1 MSKKHLV
8 FAGIL
13 LLLIAAVW
21 LLACALHADRRLR
34 PVSAPSAPEQAPV
47 PSAVK
52 SETDGVLPT
61 DDGLAPQPLPPA
73 DQSVKTMI
81 QSTDYNRRIRVAV
94 NDLPEQLGAENYAA
108 VETYLL
114 TPQDGK
120 DGDFRQHEYALRN
133 FMMDALRADPD
144 RIPETISTLIDVYK
158 NDRQGDIMRGYAL
171 QHLCSVYLDHSRTL
185 STGDKQRIIE
195 TFSAALSDTSGETL
209 AGTAL
214 IGLHEASRADS
225 AAVSGKEVEADAMKL
240 LNTPE
245 SGTLSKISAFQICG
259 ERKVSGAEK
268 PARKTAMDTSA
279 DWVLRMSAVYA
290 LGQLGQ
296 TDGLEPLLN
305 DSDKNVSRAARIALN
320 AQR

>member
-1 MSKKHLV
+1 VSKKRLI
-8 FAGIL
+8 FAGVL

-21 LLACALHADRRLR
+21 LRFR
-34 PVSAPSAPEQAPV
+34 PVPVASAPEQTPV
-47 PSAVK
+47 SPVAK
-52 SETDGVLPT
+52 SEVKTDEVLPT

-73 DQSVKTMI
+73 DQSVQTI
-81 QSTDYNRRIRVAV
+81 IESTDYNRRIQVAV
-94 NDLPEQLGAENYAA
+94 NDLPAKLGTENFAA

-114 TPQDGK
+114 TPQDGQ

-133 FMMDALRADPD
+133 FMMDALRAETG
-144 RIPETISTLIDVYK
+144 RIPEAISTLIDVYK
-158 NDRQGDIMRGYAL
+158 NEQQGDVMRGYAL
-171 QHLCSVYLDHSRTL
+171 QHLCSVYLDHSQTL

-195 TFSAALSDTSGETL
+195 TFSAALSDISGETL

-214 IGLHEASRADS
+214 VGLHEAARADS
-225 AAVSGKEVEADAMKL
+225 ATVSGSAVETAAVKL
-240 LNTPE
+240 LQNPG

-259 ERKVSGAEK
+259 ERKVASVASA
-268 PARKTAMDTSA
+268 ARQTAMDKTA

-296 TDGLEPLLN
+296 TAGLEPLLK
-305 DSDKNVSRAARIALN
+305 DSDKNVSRAVRLALN